1 MPGFRD
7 DISLRQVA
15 IGLEHLQLGRILMAV
30 WGSNGNKTS
39 ANTKY
44 SVKTNGAVS
53 TLDRQQGNLGTIYI
67 DGKGE
72 KEREGLRTQFK
83 IRLRQRKA
91 TSISRFKEQCNHS
104 EGNQMLSAF
113 KPCAGLNQTQKLEER
128 GEYASSAEA
137 EFWDENRMLLL

>member
-1 MPGFRD
+1 MVWDLARWLGQKLNTQNLYFQAD
-7 DISLRQVA
+7 DKRCRYSKATLAQF
-15 IGLEHLQLGRILMAV
+15 
-30 WGSNGNKTS
+30 TS
-39 ANTKY
+39 T
-44 SVKTNGAVS
+44 
-53 TLDRQQGNLGTIYI
+53 

-128 GEYASSAEA
+128 GEYASSDETGEA
-137 EFWDENRMLLL
+137 NKCHKRCGRNGMAKKS